1 MNKLVSHGTS
11 STGAGQQAALGTTLA
26 TVGLGGLVRLVGLG
40 LATTGRV
47 RLVPAVIVLLG
58 VVQSL
63 ESLLH
68 SLSPEQG
75 GIRNGS
81 D

>member
-1 MNKLVSHGTS
+1 M
-11 STGAGQQAALGTTLA
+11 GTTLA
-26 TVGLGGLVRLVGLG
+26 TVGLGGLVRLV
-40 LATTGRV
+40 
-47 RLVPAVIVLLG
+47 PAVLVLLG

-68 SLSPEQG
+68 SLSPEQV
-75 GIRNGS
+75 GIRIGS